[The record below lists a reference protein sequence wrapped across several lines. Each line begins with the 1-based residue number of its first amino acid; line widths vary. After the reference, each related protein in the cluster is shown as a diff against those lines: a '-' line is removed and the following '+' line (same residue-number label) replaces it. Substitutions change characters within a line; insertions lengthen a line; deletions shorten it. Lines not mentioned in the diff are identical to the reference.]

1 MLGKV
6 KRSKARRPNVSIV
19 QTAGQAKMK
28 LMSPKPHDA
37 KRALVGLAPA
47 LEKIVEL

>member
-6 KRSKARRPNVSIV
+6 KSKSALLPKVSIV

-28 LMSPKPHDA
+28 LMRPKPHDA
-37 KRALVGLAPA
+37 NSDPVTLAPA
-47 LEKIVEL
+47 LENTVDE